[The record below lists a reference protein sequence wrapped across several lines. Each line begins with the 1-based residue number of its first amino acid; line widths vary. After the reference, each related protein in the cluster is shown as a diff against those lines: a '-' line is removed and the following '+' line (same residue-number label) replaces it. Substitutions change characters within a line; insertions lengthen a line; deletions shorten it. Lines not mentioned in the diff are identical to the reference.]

1 MWVKAD
7 MLATVSF
14 VRLELFSLRVSLAG
28 RQVGSISV

>member
-28 RQVGSISV
+28 PAGR